1 MNTENTS
8 EQDKSKSMIGW
19 RKFGDYRITFVA
31 SLFTIFVFYLPS
43 LSTAAAKTDLQ
54 KFQRTIIDYR
64 WQLNPEFKKVKRAKT
79 SYIIVHTSELGLNMT
94 LKVISKGKRLSS
106 GHRTHGGHT
115 HYVIARDGRTYR
127 MLDSIIEAD
136 HAGRSMWN
144 GETDISKISIG
155 IELVGYHYSP
165 ITSHQ
170 YRSVGALIDI
180 LQGLYGLS
188 DRAVLTHSR
197 ISKSLV

>member
-1 MNTENTS
+1 
-8 EQDKSKSMIGW
+8 MIGC
-19 RKFGDYRITFVA
+19 RKFDNYRIPFVA
-31 SLFTIFVFYLPS
+31 TLFTIFVFYLPS
-43 LSTAAAKTDLQ
+43 PSTAAAKTDLQ
-54 KFQRTIIDYR
+54 KFQRSIIDYR
-64 WQLNPEFKKVKRAKT
+64 WQLNPKFKKVKRAKT

-94 LKVISKGKRLSS
+94 LKVIAKGKRLSP
-106 GHRTHGGHT
+106 GRRTHGGHT

-127 MLDSIIEAD
+127 MLDNTLEAD

-165 ITSHQ
+165 ITLHQ

-188 DRAVLTHSR
+188 DRAVLTHSQVAFGFP
-197 ISKSLV
+197 KSLV